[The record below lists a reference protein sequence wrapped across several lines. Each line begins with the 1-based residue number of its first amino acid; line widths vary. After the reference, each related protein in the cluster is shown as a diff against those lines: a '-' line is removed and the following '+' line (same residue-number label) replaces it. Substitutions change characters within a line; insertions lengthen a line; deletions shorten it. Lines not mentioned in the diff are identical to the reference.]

1 MALRL
6 ALVAAVLLSL
16 LLPAQA
22 HHISSHPV
30 DELDAST
37 RSPSL
42 ASTGVD
48 LALVLAVDV
57 SPSMDG
63 EELTLQ
69 RQGFIEAFRSP
80 EVHKAIQKG
89 SAGRIVV
96 MYVEWAGSSQQQI
109 VIPWTVIEHPTDG
122 LEFAAR
128 LAGSSMHQGRH
139 TSISAVIDFG
149 VRQLHENAVRATR
162 QAIDI
167 SGDGANNQGRMVTV
181 ARDEAL
187 AHDVTINGLPIM
199 LKRPAGNWET
209 EDLDLY
215 FRDCVIGGLGA
226 FLIPVREPSHF
237 ADAIKLKIL
246 REIADRPQARAL
258 VQPIAGEQPQVLSSL
273 QKKDQFAEFA

>member
-1 MALRL
+1 MAARL
-6 ALVAAVLLSL
+6 VLAAAALISL

-22 HHISSHPV
+22 HHIASHPV
-30 DELDAST
+30 EESDAST

-42 ASTGVD
+42 TPTGVD

-57 SPSMDG
+57 SPSMDV

-80 EVHKAIQKG
+80 EVHKAVRKG

-96 MYVEWAGSSQQQI
+96 MYVEWAGSSQQQV
-109 VIPWTVIEHPTDG
+109 VIPWTVIEHPADG
-122 LEFAAR
+122 LAFAAR
-128 LAGSSMHQGRH
+128 LAGGSMRRGRH

-149 VRQLHENAVRATR
+149 VRQLHESAVRATR

-187 AHDVTINGLPIM
+187 AHDITVNGLPIM
-199 LKRPAGNWET
+199 LKRPAGTWET
-209 EDLDLY
+209 AELDLY
-215 FRDCVIGGLGA
+215 FRDCVIGGPGA
-226 FLIPVREPSHF
+226 FLIPVREPSQF
-237 ADAIKLKIL
+237 AEAIKLKIV
-246 REIADRPQARAL
+246 REIADRPQARGL
-258 VQPIAGEQPQVLSSL
+258 VQPAGEDQPRCFHDPCSEEGSVC
-273 QKKDQFAEFA
+273 

>member
-1 MALRL
+1 MASWL
-6 ALVAAVLLSL
+6 AFISAVLISL

-22 HHISSHPV
+22 HHISSRPV
-30 DELDAST
+30 DESDAS
-37 RSPSL
+37 SLEPSL
-42 ASTGVD
+42 TPTAVD

-57 SPSMDG
+57 SGSMDV

-80 EVHKAIQKG
+80 EVHKAVQKG
-89 SAGRIVV
+89 SSGRIVV

-128 LAGSSMHQGRH
+128 LAGSSMHQGRL

-149 VRQLHENAVRATR
+149 VRQLQEGAVRAAR

-167 SGDGANNQGRMVTV
+167 SGDGVNNQGRMVTL
-181 ARDEAL
+181 ARDEAV
-187 AHDVTINGLPIM
+187 ARNITINGLPIM
-199 LKRPAGNWET
+199 LKPPAGTWET
-209 EDLDLY
+209 EDLDVY

-226 FLIPVREPSHF
+226 FMIPIREPSQF
-237 ADAIKLKIL
+237 AEAIKLKIV
-246 REIADRPQARAL
+246 REIADHPQARPL
-258 VQPIAGEQPQVLSSL
+258 VQPAGEERPKCFHDPCSEEES
-273 QKKDQFAEFA
+273 DC

>member
-1 MALRL
+1 MAARL
-6 ALVAAVLLSL
+6 VLAAAVLISL

-22 HHISSHPV
+22 HHIASHPV
-30 DELDAST
+30 EEPDAST

-42 ASTGVD
+42 TPTGVD

-57 SPSMDG
+57 SPSMDI

-69 RQGFIEAFRSP
+69 RQGFIEAFRSS
-80 EVHKAIQKG
+80 EVHEAVRKG

-96 MYVEWAGSSQQQI
+96 MYVEWADSSQQQV
-109 VIPWTVIEHPTDG
+109 VIPWTVIELPADG
-122 LEFAAR
+122 LAFAAR
-128 LAGSSMHQGRH
+128 LAGGSMHRGRH

-149 VRQLHENAVRATR
+149 VRQLHESAVRAMR

-187 AHDVTINGLPIM
+187 AHDITVNGLPIM
-199 LKRPAGNWET
+199 LKRPAGTWET
-209 EDLDLY
+209 AELDLY

-226 FLIPVREPSHF
+226 FVIPVRQQGEF
-237 ADAIKLKIL
+237 IEAIRLKIL
-246 REIADRPQARAL
+246 REIADRPQARAS
-258 VQPIAGEQPQVLSSL
+258 VQLAGSEQSQCLHDPCSEEGSNC
-273 QKKDQFAEFA
+273 